1 MYRGIYVRPEKSHF
15 LPGHGILPSSDK
27 IVETISKK
35 TGEIISV
42 HGAVA
47 LNRIGLS
54 TQVPVRAIYHT
65 TGRSRDI
72 KDNSTCRGYVML
84 FAALFL
90 CKTRSNNKKYCLVE
104 G

>member
-1 MYRGIYVRPEKSHF
+1 LYRGIYVRPEKSRF
-15 LPGHGILPSSDK
+15 LPGHGILPNSDK
-27 IVETISKK
+27 IVEAISKK

-54 TQVPVRAIYHT
+54 TQVPVRAIYHA

-72 KDNSTCRGYVML
+72 KDNKHL
-84 FAALFL
+84 
-90 CKTRSNNKKYCLVE
+90 
-104 G
+104 